1 MTRKTWAKIRRG
13 DVVELGGR
21 DWTVER
27 IKAGKKKADVRV
39 RSGSRTAESRVR
51 LDEKVRIAAPPKP
64 EKKPKRPAAT
74 PPKTPHGD
82 PWETQQDRVER
93 KLDEL
98 LSARLVGESTD
109 GGEAYYVPPV
119 DVTTIAA
126 HLAIFHAATYDQSLT
141 AGEMLAQHERE
152 HAAALAG
159 DHDLVPHHWHTE
171 LRPTTGKKGK
181 KK

>member
-21 DWTVER
+21 DWTVEK

-51 LDEKVRIAAPPKP
+51 LDEKVRIAEPPKP
-64 EKKPKRPAAT
+64 KKVKRPAPT

-82 PWETQQDRVER
+82 PWETQQDRIEK
-93 KLDEL
+93 KLGEL
-98 LSARLVGESTD
+98 LNARLVGESTD

-119 DVTTIAA
+119 DVTTVAA
-126 HLAIFHAATYDQSLT
+126 HLVIFHAATYDQAMT
-141 AGEMLAQHERE
+141 PGEMLRQHERE
-152 HAAALAG
+152 HAEALVG
-159 DHDLVPHHWHTE
+159 DRDLIPHHWHTE
-171 LRPTTGKKGK
+171 LRPTTGKKK
-181 KK
+181 KG